1 MARLFSGMKK
11 WFSRKVGVVGGSVVT
26 FALICLAYSYV
37 IEPNRLVVTSEDIRI
52 KDWNP
57 AFDGLKIVMISDI
70 HGGSNGGSAANIR
83 RVVERA
89 NQQDADIVV
98 LLGDYISQAYTRA
111 PVRELPLEMPLKE
124 VVDNLGGLRAK
135 YGVFAVL
142 GNHDGRYGDD
152 EITAELTRVGYRVL
166 RNEIAVIEK
175 DGVPLRLLGLKD
187 HLQLDSW
194 QSFDTMIR
202 STIAKYPREGQI
214 IVLEHSPDI
223 LYVLNYW
230 KHLNPDLK
238 LMLAGHT
245 HGGQVWLPVLGAPIV
260 PSTVGQKYARGH
272 IREEGIDMFVTS
284 GVGTSILPFRFMV
297 PPEIALVTLRS
308 EK

>member
-1 MARLFSGMKK
+1 MKIL
-11 WFSRKVGVVGGSVVT
+11 SRKFRLVCAGLLLV
-26 FALICLAYSYV
+26 ALLCLAYSYF
-37 IEPNRLVVTSEDIRI
+37 IEPNRLVVTSEEIRI

-89 NQQDADIVV
+89 NQQDADVVV

-111 PVRELPLEMPLKE
+111 PVRELPLEMPLKT
-124 VVDNLGGLRAK
+124 VVENLAGLRAK

-175 DGVPLRLLGLKD
+175 DGVPVRLLGLKD

-194 QSFDTMIR
+194 QSFDVMIR
-202 STIAKYPREGQI
+202 STIAKYPRKGQI

-260 PSTVGQKYARGH
+260 PSTVGQKYAEGH
-272 IREEGIDMFVTS
+272 IREEGIDMFVTT

-297 PPEIALVTLRS
+297 PPEIAVVTVRT
-308 EK
+308 E